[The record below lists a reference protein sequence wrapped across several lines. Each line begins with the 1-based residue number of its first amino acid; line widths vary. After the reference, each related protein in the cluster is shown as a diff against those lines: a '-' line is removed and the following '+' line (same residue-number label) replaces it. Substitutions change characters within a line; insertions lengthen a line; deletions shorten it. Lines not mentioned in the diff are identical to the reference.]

1 MVYYCFT
8 NIQRFNDVELPWPRC
23 FHGSGEE
30 HHCIESPWALTT
42 TGGIHPESRAQLGR
56 FSSHSAGSVS
66 SWTPP
71 VLLAAGLVWK
81 IRVLNGTKIGYPRF
95 VPIQIAIL
103 GYSIPSLDNQIR
115 KHLHSL
121 PSPSRLQR
129 LKNPKGEPVFVW
141 QALPGVTL
149 HSHSH
154 TS

>member
-42 TGGIHPESRAQLGR
+42 TGNPPRISSTAGSFLIPFRRLYFLLDTTCS
-56 FSSHSAGSVS
+56 FSSWV
-66 SWTPP
+66 
-71 VLLAAGLVWK
+71 GLK